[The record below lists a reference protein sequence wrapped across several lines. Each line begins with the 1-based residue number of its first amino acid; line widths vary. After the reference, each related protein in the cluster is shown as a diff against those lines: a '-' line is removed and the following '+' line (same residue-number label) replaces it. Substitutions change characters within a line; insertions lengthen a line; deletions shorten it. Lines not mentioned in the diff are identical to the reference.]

1 MDVKVFITVTSYKFT
16 SSKPR
21 QEKSFSA
28 ISPSSYRLDTK
39 VSATLTA
46 QKEDPQMLGDEGVF
60 LLLKD
65 LLLSVTW
72 CYPLPSFIRSVFRS
86 KFSR

>member
-1 MDVKVFITVTSYKFT
+1 MDVKVFITVTSYNFT

-21 QEKSFSA
+21 QEKSFSV
-28 ISPSSYRLDTK
+28 ISPSAYRLYTK

-46 QKEDPQMLGDEGVF
+46 QKEDPQMLADEGVF

-65 LLLSVTW
+65 LLLSVTL
-72 CYPLPSFIRSVFRS
+72 CYPLASFVRSVFCS
-86 KFSR
+86 KFN